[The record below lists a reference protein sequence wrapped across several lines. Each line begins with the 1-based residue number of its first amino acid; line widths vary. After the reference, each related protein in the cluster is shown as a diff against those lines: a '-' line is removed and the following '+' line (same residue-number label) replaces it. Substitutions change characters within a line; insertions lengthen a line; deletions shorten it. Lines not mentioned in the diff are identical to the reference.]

1 MVNRKE
7 RRDRIE
13 KTGEGAGQYCG
24 RIGRIGRIG
33 WADVNGLRMVWGGPL
48 ALKGILGWLSW
59 AYARGPRSD
68 PGWYGTRRWRWG
80 GSGSMACFDSTT
92 DKRNVKVKFRST
104 NLICGVLPKRRYGCI
119 VSFVNSRENAGA
131 AAKSQLSCAR

>member
-1 MVNRKE
+1 VKF
-7 RRDRIE
+7 
-13 KTGEGAGQYCG
+13 GEWDARWNKVAGAAFGQRQMDWG
-24 RIGRIGRIG
+24 RE
-33 WADVNGLRMVWGGPL
+33 WGGPL
-48 ALKGILGWLSW
+48 ALEGILGWLSW